1 MKKVFISIL
10 ILGVS
15 LPLSVFAL
23 LFNGVLDNVDSAN
36 PSGSL
41 NITGAITITA
51 WVYATSLAGTFET
64 IVTKGKTSTAEGD
77 VDRSPYSLIAR
88 NGIPRFWIVDSLNA
102 GSASDASSAMAI
114 NRWNFVAATWD
125 GTTGT
130 NDVCVYLNLVQTC
143 YTQTTVSAMKT
154 NTRDLAIGNDIVRK
168 DATNRMSWKGSI
180 SDVRIYN
187 RALSQN
193 ELRQVYYGQA
203 VNIGL
208 VGRWNLLAQS
218 LSFEP
223 DSSGNGN
230 YGTTTANIVRGSL
243 SPALRFRR

>member
-1 MKKVFISIL
+1 M
-10 ILGVS
+10 
-15 LPLSVFAL
+15 PLSAFGL

-51 WVYATSLAGTFET
+51 WVYATSLAGTFES
-64 IVTKGKTSTAEGD
+64 IVAKGKTSTADGD
-77 VDRSPYSLIAR
+77 TAAAPYSFIVR
-88 NGIPRFWIVDSLNA
+88 NGLPEFWIVDSTNTN
-102 GSASDASSAMAI
+102 SNSDAASAMVI

-130 NDVCVYLNLVQTC
+130 DDKCVYLNLVKKC
-143 YTQTTVSAMKT
+143 YTQIIVSAMKT
-154 NTRDLAIGNDIVRK
+154 NTRDLVIGNDIVRK
-168 DATNRMSWKGSI
+168 DGTNRMSWKGSI

-187 RALSQN
+187 RALSEY

-203 VNIGL
+203 VRNGL
-208 VGRWNLLAQS
+208 VGQWKLLAQS

-223 DSSGNGN
+223 DASGYGN
-230 YGTTTANIVRGSL
+230 YGTTTANVARGRL